1 MKIETILN
9 AMQAAYDDWCWN
21 AEFISQKKYAKRLRQ
36 SHAFRARILEMD
48 AESREAI
55 AIYITTVKDLNIKL
69 SDKLITIYE
78 LEAELKAKAWVDRP
92 MRDPTERYELTNE
105 EWSEEQ
111 P

>member
-1 MKIETILN
+1 MKIETILS
-9 AMQAAYDDWCWN
+9 AMTDAVIKWN
-21 AEFISQKKYAKRLRQ
+21 MWNEGKHFRQ
-36 SHAFRARILEMD
+36 FHAFRVRILRMD

-105 EWSEEQ
+105 EWFK
-111 P
+111 